1 MQESLQSTHNF
12 DFERVLI
19 ESLQRLDTSLLEPS
33 SASEGTLENSSNEE
47 VTTLKDELK
56 QREDQCE
63 RLELDRSQ
71 LSLQLEA
78 AEVGPESKVLG
89 TVVPGFSVLGFRAL
103 P

>member
-19 ESLQRLDTSLLEPS
+19 ESLQRLDATLLEHS
-33 SASEGTLENSSNEE
+33 STSKGTIENSPEDE
-47 VTTLKDELK
+47 VTPLKDELK

-78 AEVGPESKVLG
+78 AEVGPES
-89 TVVPGFSVLGFRAL
+89 
-103 P
+103 

>member
-1 MQESLQSTHNF
+1 MPKNNNLICFQFKEMQESLQSTHNF

-19 ESLQRLDTSLLEPS
+19 ESLQRLDTSLLEQPS
-33 SASEGTLENSSNEE
+33 SISKGTLENISSDD

-63 RLELDRSQ
+63 RLEHDRSQ

-78 AEVGPESKVLG
+78 AEVGPES
-89 TVVPGFSVLGFRAL
+89 
-103 P
+103 

>member
-1 MQESLQSTHNF
+1 MQKSLQSIHNF

-33 SASEGTLENSSNEE
+33 SASKGTLENNSNEE

-78 AEVGPESKVLG
+78 AEVGPVS
-89 TVVPGFSVLGFRAL
+89 
-103 P
+103 

>member
-1 MQESLQSTHNF
+1 MPKNNNLICFQFKEMQESLQSTHNF

-19 ESLQRLDTSLLEPS
+19 ESLQRLDATLLEHS
-33 SASEGTLENSSNEE
+33 STSKGTIENSPEDE

-78 AEVGPESKVLG
+78 AEVGPES
-89 TVVPGFSVLGFRAL
+89 
-103 P
+103 